1 MSESLQLV
9 LIALTALLMVIGF
22 LGTIF
27 PSLPGLPLLWTVVVL
42 YGLTTQFKTI
52 DINFLILTT
61 LLIVLVI
68 LLDVIASVRG
78 TKKLE
83 ISAWGVF
90 GAIAG
95 GMIGSSFHSLPV
107 LVILPI
113 IGAVIGEL
121 ISGRDA
127 VYRIETSSY
136 HVVGFVGG
144 TIVKAGVAITI
155 IGLFLSKVL

>member
-1 MSESLQLV
+1 MTEILHLV

-42 YGLTTQFKTI
+42 YGLTTQFQKI
-52 DINFLILTT
+52 DISFLILTT
-61 LLIVLVI
+61 LMIVLVI
-68 LLDVIASVRG
+68 LLDIIASVRG

-95 GMIGSSFHSLPV
+95 GVVGSGFHSLPI
-107 LVILPI
+107 LIILPI
-113 IGAVIGEL
+113 VGAVIGEL

-127 VYRIETSSY
+127 VYKVETSGY
-136 HVVGFVGG
+136 HLVGFVGG